1 MPKRATSKSA
11 SEWFDRA
18 LSALRGLLP
27 KYNVSRWRRRT
38 TRLRFGL
45 VLIAIL
51 SIANT
56 TSAQDNFQ
64 SLFNGKD
71 LSGWD
76 GSDKFWSV
84 KDGAIYG
91 ETTKDNPTAANTF
104 LIWKGG
110 EVGDFIF
117 KTRVRF
123 SGNNS
128 GVQYRSELVDAGE
141 FAVKGYQADLH
152 KKPEYFGML
161 YAERWRGIVAQRFQ
175 RVEVGNNGKPK
186 VVGKV
191 GDPNQRLIDSEWN
204 ELTIIAVG
212 DRQIHQVNGITTMD
226 LTDNHPEA
234 KRKGIL
240 ALQLHRGPPM
250 TVEFKD
256 IRLRHLKG
264 GDARTT
270 IAAAITNS
278 KKTPATMD
286 AKGGSESAAV
296 DWVSQKPVPNW
307 IWRKDQPTADAPL
320 FMRKSFHVPGKK
332 DSHAVKAAKLYFTCD
347 NEAQVWIN
355 GESVG
360 SCPDW
365 HQPVVIS
372 DAKKFVRMGKNQIA
386 VKAAN
391 RGGPAAFVFKLEL
404 ETTGGF
410 KKQITSNKSWKLS
423 DEDADKWRRPTFDD
437 SAWSV
442 EVNNLGEFGVE
453 PWGKPGTKP
462 KTQSQESF
470 ADEDAITVAEGF
482 KVDLIYK
489 VSKSTQGSWVSLTC
503 DDEGRFYASDQDGKG
518 LFRFTVAESVST
530 NNSKPVVK
538 VEKMPVDVSG
548 AQGMVWHD
556 GALYFNRGSSPL
568 YKLTDSTG
576 DGLLDT
582 AEEITKASGGG
593 EHGNHAVI
601 IAEDGKQLYIDAGNH
616 TNLPAETEV
625 GGSRVPTWDEDHLL
639 TRNWDPN
646 GHARGRLAPG
656 GWITRFD
663 LKTRKHEVY
672 SIGYRNQYDIT
683 LNRAGDL
690 FTYDAD
696 MEWDLGAPWYRPTRI
711 NHAVSGSDYG
721 WRSGSGK
728 WPAYYEDSLPAV
740 VNIGPGSPTG
750 VVSGQGTKFPA
761 NYQDAIFALDWTF
774 GTIYA
779 IHLTPDG
786 AGWRGEQE
794 VFCHG
799 TPLPVTDAIVGKDGA
814 LYFATGG
821 RGTDSAVY
829 RIRYVGKESTQPV
842 EADLPGEKARNLRR
856 RLEEFHGKEH
866 PDAVKK
872 AWQHLKSEDRW
883 LRHAAR
889 IAIESQPVETW
900 KQRLFRESDDQAFI
914 AAAVALARVGDTSYK
929 NSLIAALL
937 QRNLATLSDQQALG
951 LLRAYALTFIR
962 LGEPSEP
969 QRQQAIAELDPHF
982 PHSNKDVNTELVRLL
997 VYLKSPTVIQKTLPL
1012 LADAKPSRPAW
1023 AEQIDFDAN
1032 PRYGDRIKKLLS
1044 NQPPS
1049 HELNYAFML
1058 RNLRDGWT
1066 MEQRRDYVEFINR
1079 SAKFNGG
1086 VTYGKLLANLRNE
1099 FLSHMNNDQRA
1110 ALADISSEDFNP
1122 VPQFKIT
1129 PPQGPGK
1136 KWTLVEAQKLTGRE
1150 QLWEADF
1157 KNGRNLFHAAQC
1169 ATCHRFDGLGGD
1181 VGPDL
1186 TTVKNKFDANY
1197 LLESII
1203 EPSKVISDQY
1213 ASKIVLLEDGR
1224 QISGLVVPKDDK
1236 VAIYP
1241 IQETAGPL
1249 EPIVVAADEIEG
1261 MKDSSVSQMPAAML
1275 DSLNEKEL
1283 RDLIAYLLSAGS
1295 PRAKVYQKR

>member
-1 MPKRATSKSA
+1 MAPLL
-11 SEWFDRA
+11 A
-18 LSALRGLLP
+18 LL
-27 KYNVSRWRRRT
+27 
-38 TRLRFGL
+38 F
-45 VLIAIL
+45 
-51 SIANT
+51 SIAVLSLSNT
-56 TSAQDNFQ
+56 ASAQDNFE

-71 LSGWD
+71 LAGWD
-76 GSDKFWSV
+76 GLEKFWSV
-84 KDGAIYG
+84 KDGAIFG
-91 ETTKDNPTAANTF
+91 ETTKENPTEANTF
-104 LIWKGG
+104 LIWNGG

-117 KTRVRF
+117 KTKVRF

-128 GVQYRSELVDAGE
+128 GVQYRSELVDADK

-152 KKPEYFGML
+152 KKQEYFGML

-175 RVEVGNNGKPK
+175 RVEVGDSGKPK

-191 GDPNQRLIDSEWN
+191 GDRNQRLIDTQWN

-212 DRQIHQVNGITTMD
+212 NRQIHQVNGITTMD

-256 IRLRHLKG
+256 VRLRHLKG
-264 GDARTT
+264 DDAKKT
-270 IAAAITNS
+270 IAAVTADNS
-278 KKTPATMD
+278 KTTKG
-286 AKGGSESAAV
+286 AKGMSKSSAV
-296 DWVSQKPVPNW
+296 GWVSQEPVPKW
-307 IWRKDQPTADAPL
+307 IWRKEQPTADAPL
-320 FMRKSFHVPGKK
+320 FLRKSFHVPGKK
-332 DSHAVKAAKLYFTCD
+332 DSHSIKAAKLYFTCD

-365 HQPVVIS
+365 MNPVVIS
-372 DAKKFVRMGKNQIA
+372 DAMKLVRMGKNQIA

-391 RGGPAAFVFKLEL
+391 RGGQAAFVFKLVI
-404 ETTGGF
+404 ETTGGTT
-410 KKQITSNKSWKLS
+410 KQITSNKSWKLS
-423 DEDADKWRRPTFDD
+423 DTESEKWIRPTFDD
-437 SAWSV
+437 SQWKA
-442 EVNNLGEFGVE
+442 EVNNLGEFGAD
-453 PWGKPGTKP
+453 PWGKPGTAPKKKQTSKP
-462 KTQSQESF
+462 F
-470 ADEDAITVAEGF
+470 ADSSGIQVARGF
-482 KVDLIYK
+482 EVDLLYK
-489 VSKSTQGSWVSLTC
+489 VPNETQGSWVSLTC
-503 DDEGRFYASDQDGKG
+503 DDEGRFYASDQGGKG
-518 LFRFTVAESVST
+518 LYRFTVTEQVST
-530 NNSKPVVK
+530 DNAKPIVK

-548 AQGMVWHD
+548 AQGLLWRD

-576 DGLLDT
+576 DGLLDK

-601 IAEDGKQLYIDAGNH
+601 ATEDGKQIYIDAGNH
-616 TNLPAETEV
+616 TDLPDASEIS
-625 GGSRVPTWDEDHLL
+625 GSRVPTWDEDHLL

-646 GHARGRLAPG
+646 GHARGRMAPG

-663 LKTRKHEVY
+663 LETRKHEVH

-696 MEWDLGAPWYRPTRI
+696 MEWDLGSPWYRPTRI

-740 VNIGPGSPTG
+740 INIGPGSPTG
-750 VVSGQGTKFPA
+750 VVSGQGAKFPA
-761 NYQDAIFALDWTF
+761 KYQDAIYALDWTF

-786 AGWRGEQE
+786 AGWSGESE

-829 RIRYVGKESTQPV
+829 RIRYVGNESTSQV
-842 EADLPGEKARNLRR
+842 ETELPGKKARSLRR
-856 RLEEFHGKEH
+856 RLEAFHGKANPE
-866 PDAVKK
+866 AVKK
-872 AWQHLKSEDRW
+872 SWQHLKSNDRW

-889 IAIESQPVETW
+889 IAIESQPVEEW
-900 KQRLFRESDDQAFI
+900 LSRVHKESNDQAFI
-914 AAAVALARVGDTSYK
+914 AAAVALARSGDSSHK
-929 NSLIAALL
+929 NALVATL
-937 QRNLATLSDQQALG
+937 LRRNLATLSEAETLG

-962 LGEPSEP
+962 LGEPSEA
-969 QRQQAIAELDPHF
+969 QRQQVIAELDAHF
-982 PHSNKDVNTELVRLL
+982 PHENKNVNTELVRLL
-997 VYLKSPTVIQKTLPL
+997 VYLKSPTVIEKTLSL
-1012 LADAKPSRPAW
+1012 LADAKATRPFW

-1032 PRYGDRIKKLLS
+1032 PRYGNRIKNLLD

-1049 HELNYAFML
+1049 HEINYAFML
-1058 RNLRDGWT
+1058 RNLTDGWT
-1066 MEQRRDYVEFINR
+1066 MEQRRDYIEFINGAR
-1079 SAKFNGG
+1079 KYTGG
-1086 VTYGKLLANLRNE
+1086 VTFGKFLSGLRDE
-1099 FLSHMNNDQRA
+1099 FLSHMSNDQRA

-1129 PPQGPGK
+1129 PPKGPGK
-1136 KWTLVEAQKLTGRE
+1136 KWTLEEAAKLTDAE
-1150 QLWEADF
+1150 QLSHADF
-1157 KNGRNLFHAAQC
+1157 KNGRNLFHSIQC
-1169 ATCHRFDGLGGD
+1169 ATCHRFNGLGGD

-1203 EPSKVISDQY
+1203 HPSKVISDQY
-1213 ASKIVLLEDGR
+1213 SSKIVLLDDGR
-1224 QISGLVVPKDDK
+1224 QVSGLVVPKDDK

-1241 IQETAGPL
+1241 IQKTAGPL
-1249 EPIVVAADEIEG
+1249 EPIIVDADAIEE
-1261 MKDSSVSQMPAAML
+1261 MKDSKVSQMPAAML
-1275 DSLNEKEL
+1275 DSLNEQEL
-1283 RDLIAYLLSAGS
+1283 RDLIAYLLSAGK
-1295 PRAKVYQKR
+1295 PNARVYRKR